1 MSHLDVTAREGSS
14 NEPVLPQIGSSV
26 TGTSPAGSTLIAAG
40 KPIPSTL
47 GLGTG
52 GLFAL
57 ADVIKA
63 TVICILLPCI
73 WVLKRRWRQWIEEK
87 SITRTTPF
95 SDTVSMDAEATDPGL
110 LKKHSIF
117 KSYTVSSTGFTYP
130 SLRIFFRPHPQ
141 RDKLPTSPSP
151 IPLLVFIHGLGG
163 SVAQFHPILTSLV
176 NVADCLA
183 LDLPGCGLSA
193 FEPKA
198 WGAYTTDALVQLLG
212 TVIQDYRDAGSGQD
226 VVLIGHSMGCSLAT
240 LLASSTSPHTELLS
254 KHVAGLIAICPKA
267 TPPSAE
273 DTAKFRKLLWI
284 PGVMFDLW
292 RRWDRRGGTKSA
304 SVARF
309 TGPDA
314 EEETKKLQVRFNEQS
329 RTPVWRRMASGILP
343 DYSDGAPKGGMP
355 GRDVWA
361 GLKVPVFLIA
371 GEADH
376 VTPAEELK
384 RIAEFLGK
392 HVTGTTDDVDIDGDI
407 VPDAAAPF
415 DIGKIESH
423 HARSNEHHD
432 HLKSLEE
439 ETTALNGG
447 PSPSTTQHPDT
458 EGSAT
463 IASPPAERHLI
474 LKTTILPSP
483 AAHALLYAPT
493 TSRTISGLIQSF
505 LAEHID
511 KRLSLGWQLQYLTT
525 EGKWDVKNLAKWQAV
540 APVSE
545 PIAGVFRAMKTLRE
559 VDEHHSPKVFVR
571 EWRGEIRAVI
581 DISHD
586 NPVYDHHGLE
596 EGGIAYYKFPTVSK
610 LPPTLDE
617 IKSFIALVD
626 GLRSEASP
634 PSAQSAEDGT
644 NESNVPSAD
653 GGRKSSGLIGV
664 HCHYGFNRTGFFIVC
679 YMVERLGYRLQD
691 ALDEFERRRPPGI
704 RHGHFVDTLFVR
716 YCVGLKRAPTL

>member
-1 MSHLDVTAREGSS
+1 
-14 NEPVLPQIGSSV
+14 
-26 TGTSPAGSTLIAAG
+26 
-40 KPIPSTL
+40 
-47 GLGTG
+47 
-52 GLFAL
+52 
-57 ADVIKA
+57 
-63 TVICILLPCI
+63 
-73 WVLKRRWRQWIEEK
+73 
-87 SITRTTPF
+87 
-95 SDTVSMDAEATDPGL
+95 MDAEATDPGL
-110 LKKHSIF
+110 LKKHSVF

-130 SLRIFFRPHPQ
+130 SLRVFFRPHPQ
-141 RDKLPTSPSP
+141 RDKLPTEPSP

-198 WGAYTTDALVQLLG
+198 WEAYTTDALVQLLG
-212 TVIQDYRDAGSGQD
+212 TVIQDHRDAGSGQD

-240 LLASSTSPHTELLS
+240 LLASLTSPYTEVLS

-267 TPPSAE
+267 APPSAE
-273 DTAKFRKLLWI
+273 ETAKFRKLLWI
-284 PGVMFDLW
+284 PGMIFDLW
-292 RRWDRRGGTKSA
+292 RRWDRRGGTESA

-314 EEETKKLQVRFNEQS
+314 EEETKKLQVKFNEQS
-329 RTPVWRRMASGILP
+329 RTPGGI
-343 DYSDGAPKGGMP
+343 P
-355 GRDVWA
+355 GRDIWA
-361 GLKVPVFLIA
+361 GLQVPVFLIA

-392 HVTGTTDDVDIDGDI
+392 DVSEPTDDGDTDTDGDI

-423 HARSNEHHD
+423 HAHSKESHEHLMA
-432 HLKSLEE
+432 LKE
-439 ETTALNGG
+439 ETTALDGE
-447 PSPSTTQHPDT
+447 PSPSTAQHPDA
-458 EGSAT
+458 EAT
-463 IASPPAERHLI
+463 APISSRPERHLI

-540 APVSE
+540 TPVSG

-571 EWRGEIRAVI
+571 VWKGKIRAVI

-586 NPVYDHHGLE
+586 NPVYDYRGLE

-610 LPPTLDE
+610 LPPTVDE
-617 IKSFIALVD
+617 IKSFISLVD
-626 GLRSEASP
+626 GLRSKEGSP
-634 PSAQSAEDGT
+634 TAQSAGGGT
-644 NESNVPSAD
+644 KESNVPTAD
-653 GGRKSSGLIGV
+653 GDQESEGLIGV